1 MGTSEAVVLVGL
13 EPAPNSRRP
22 VATTSTALDIPRP
35 LTPLS
40 DGLAYNPW
48 CATITYMDNDIC
60 MTYVVMYKYGRRR
73 LHQKYD
79 MEIRHRLQTQTC

>member
-22 VATTSTALDIPRP
+22 VATTSTALDLPRP

-60 MTYVVMYKYGRRR
+60 MMYRYGHKR
-73 LHQKYD
+73 LHQEYN
-79 MEIRHRLQTQTC
+79 MEIRN